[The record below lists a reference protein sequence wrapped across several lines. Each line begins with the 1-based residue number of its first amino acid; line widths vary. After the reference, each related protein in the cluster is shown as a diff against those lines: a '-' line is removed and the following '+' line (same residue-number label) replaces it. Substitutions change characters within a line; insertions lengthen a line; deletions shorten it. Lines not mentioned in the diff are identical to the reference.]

1 MRPTATDWTRL
12 APLAWWCA
20 MLLSGCVG
28 ASPAARAVDSPPFAI
43 PDTELAAL
51 IERAELGAA
60 EESELRQ
67 TSAELKRRMTERPRD
82 VAVLLLAA
90 RFAIVEDR
98 SQPQMI
104 RQGEPPPTAES
115 VRNDPAAVH
124 ALLDRALVLQPRS
137 AEAHYWKARVYGTR
151 VGIIRNNRIYRV
163 ARDLSRA
170 VTFATRAVE
179 LAPGQASYRE
189 ALALYQFARGRLDD
203 AIAAVSPLGRASAIP
218 RLLADL
224 KAFPVLKE
232 YVLLEEDGEAFGEQQ
247 VMRGRISDYQQ
258 LRVRFYV
265 VPQSAADLEAF
276 FQTHWSGFRLYP
288 ISDEGVAAGGR
299 VRILAEYFRWNAD
312 VLSPAASEE
321 DFRRGAENPTVEG
334 LILTVAE
341 FRDLPA
347 SERKTSPA
355 GAPLPTNLGAVY
367 CYLIVVNGRPIQA
380 P

>member
-1 MRPTATDWTRL
+1 
-12 APLAWWCA
+12 
-20 MLLSGCVG
+20 
-28 ASPAARAVDSPPFAI
+28 
-43 PDTELAAL
+43 
-51 IERAELGAA
+51 
-60 EESELRQ
+60 
-67 TSAELKRRMTERPRD
+67 
-82 VAVLLLAA
+82 
-90 RFAIVEDR
+90 
-98 SQPQMI
+98 
-104 RQGEPPPTAES
+104 
-115 VRNDPAAVH
+115 
-124 ALLDRALVLQPRS
+124 
-137 AEAHYWKARVYGTR
+137 
-151 VGIIRNNRIYRV
+151 
-163 ARDLSRA
+163 
-170 VTFATRAVE
+170 
-179 LAPGQASYRE
+179 
-189 ALALYQFARGRLDD
+189 
-203 AIAAVSPLGRASAIP
+203 
-218 RLLADL
+218 
-224 KAFPVLKE
+224 VLKE
-232 YVLLEEDGEAFGEQQ
+232 YVLLEEDGETFGEQQ

-341 FRDLPA
+341 SRDLPA